1 MDRAIHLAY
10 NRPQAADSIKAT
22 PQTCCKWC
30 VSGYAVDFRFIFQ
43 YDMIHVT
50 PPMSAP
56 LALRQSTSLS
66 DSKGFLDV
74 HQYTLQH
81 KRYPNVFGLGD
92 CVNTPNGK
100 TAAAVAGQLGVVMNN
115 LSAYIHGKS
124 MNASVSDIV

>member
-1 MDRAIHLAY
+1 
-10 NRPQAADSIKAT
+10 
-22 PQTCCKWC
+22 
-30 VSGYAVDFRFIFQ
+30 
-43 YDMIHVT
+43 MIHVT

-56 LALRQSTSLS
+56 PALRQSTSLT

-92 CVNTPNGK
+92 CTNTPNGK

-115 LSAYIHGKS
+115 LYAYIYGKS
-124 MNASVSDIV
+124 MNASVSGDMVWYNYGEFAFDMAWYVVLWCGISIA

>member
-1 MDRAIHLAY
+1 
-10 NRPQAADSIKAT
+10 
-22 PQTCCKWC
+22 
-30 VSGYAVDFRFIFQ
+30 
-43 YDMIHVT
+43 MIHVT

-56 LALRQSTSLS
+56 PALRQSTSLT

-92 CVNTPNGK
+92 CTNTPNGK

-115 LSAYIHGKS
+115 LYAYIYGKS
-124 MNASVSDIV
+124 MNASVSSDMVWYNYGHIAFGMA

>member
-1 MDRAIHLAY
+1 
-10 NRPQAADSIKAT
+10 
-22 PQTCCKWC
+22 
-30 VSGYAVDFRFIFQ
+30 
-43 YDMIHVT
+43 
-50 PPMSAP
+50 MSAP

-81 KRYPNVFGLGD
+81 KRYSNVFGLGD

-124 MNASVSDIV
+124 MNASVSDVLWCAVWHGVQCDIVWCDVM